1 VVARGLR
8 DWGTIPVICGA
19 ERLFPADREIMNQA
33 FGPAV
38 FETYGSREV
47 MLMASE
53 TEAHEG
59 LLVQMENLIVE
70 LIVRDERGERPAEP
84 GETGEVV
91 VTDLHNLGMPF
102 IRYANGD
109 MAVAGARGTS
119 SCGRAHQ
126 RIASVEGRVTET
138 LYDATGG
145 KVSGLVFNVMFAALG
160 HAARQFQ
167 VVQHVDRSITL
178 RVVPSDAWH
187 EDVQRT
193 AEGHA
198 ARYLPGLPFK
208 VEKVGDIPIAPGG
221 KRQVVVVEKPRPSV

>member
-1 VVARGLR
+1 M
-8 DWGTIPVICGA
+8 
-19 ERLFPADREIMNQA
+19 EQA
-33 FGPAV
+33 FGKAI

-53 TEAHEG
+53 TDAHEG

-70 LIVRDERGERPAEP
+70 IVVRDGDKERPAEP

-91 VTDLHNLGMPF
+91 VTDLHNHGMPF
-102 IRYANGD
+102 VRYANGD
-109 MAVAGARGTS
+109 MAVAGARGRS

-126 RIASVEGRVTET
+126 RLASVEGRVTET
-138 LYDATGG
+138 LLDASGG

-178 RVVPSDAWH
+178 RVVPSDTWR
-187 EDVQRT
+187 EDVQKT
-193 AEGHA
+193 AESHA
-198 ARYLPGLPFK
+198 ARYLPGLPFR

-221 KRQVVVVEKPRPSV
+221 KRQVVVVEKPRPNLS